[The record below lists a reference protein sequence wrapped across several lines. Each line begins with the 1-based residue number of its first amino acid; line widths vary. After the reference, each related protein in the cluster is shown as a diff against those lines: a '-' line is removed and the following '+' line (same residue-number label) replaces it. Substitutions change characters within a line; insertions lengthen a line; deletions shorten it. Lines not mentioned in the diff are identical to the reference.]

1 IQPRERPSEQQLAS
15 ADGNSG
21 PGNNQNVTPQ
31 QPNVVQGA
39 LGVTV
44 RPITPAE
51 RTQFQLNANES
62 GVVITAMSQS
72 SGLLDK
78 GVTVGDVILQA
89 GGRTVRTAQELTAAA
104 EQARRA
110 NRPLL
115 MQVYGRG
122 GRRFVAADVGQG

>member
-1 IQPRERPSEQQLAS
+1 
-15 ADGNSG
+15 
-21 PGNNQNVTPQ
+21 
-31 QPNVVQGA
+31 
-39 LGVTV
+39 V

-51 RTQFQLNANES
+51 RTQYQLGANES
-62 GVVITAMSQS
+62 GVIITAMAQS

-89 GGRTVRTAQELTAAA
+89 GGRTVHSAQELTAAA
-104 EQARRA
+104 DQARRA
-110 NRPLL
+110 GRPLL